1 MSRLMHQ
8 TNVPQITISD
18 LISDAL
24 VWDNHGCMPLRPDD
38 ESFLPQLARYRE
50 SGFDV
55 VSLNVAFD
63 GLSWENCVPVLASF
77 RSWIRRHGEEL
88 VLVDTVDD
96 IQRAKESQ
104 RLAVTFD
111 IEGGCALNGNINM
124 VELYYDLGVRWMLL
138 AYNMNNMLG
147 GGCQDED
154 PGLSEFGK
162 RVLAEMARVGMVICC
177 SHTGYRTTMDVMEFS
192 QGPVIFSHSNPLGVW
207 NHPRNISDDAI
218 RACAKSDGVIGINGI
233 NAFLGDNDI
242 STETFVRHIDYVV
255 QLVGPRHV
263 GISLDYVFDKSEG
276 DEYVA
281 ANPDIFPSEEG
292 YVAGQVE
299 IVPPE
304 RLTDITVSLRNLG
317 YSDDDLRAILG
328 GNHLRVAQAVWK

>member
-1 MSRLMHQ
+1 MQQVDNLQ
-8 TNVPQITISD
+8 IPVPD
-18 LISDAL
+18 LLADTL

-38 ESFLPQLARYRE
+38 ESFLPQLVRYRQ

-63 GLSWENCVPVLASF
+63 GMSWDNCVPVLASF
-77 RSWIRRHGEEL
+77 RSWIRRHSEEF
-88 VLVDTVDD
+88 VLVNSIDD
-96 IQRAKESQ
+96 IQAAIDSN
-104 RLAVTFD
+104 RLAITFD
-111 IEGGCALNGNINM
+111 IEGGNALNGNIKL
-124 VELYYDLGVRWMLL
+124 VELYYDLGVRWMLM
-138 AYNMNNMLG
+138 AYNKNNLLG

-154 PGLSEFGK
+154 SGLSEFGK
-162 RVLAEMARVGMVICC
+162 RVLVEMARVGMVICC
-177 SHTGYRTTMDVMEFS
+177 SHTGYRTTMDIMEFS

-207 NHPRNISDDAI
+207 NHPRNIRDDAI
-218 RACAKSDGVIGINGI
+218 RACAESDGVIGINGI
-233 NAFLGDNDI
+233 NSFLGDNDI

-281 ANPDIFPSEEG
+281 NNPDIFPLEDG
-292 YVAGQVE
+292 YVAGLVE
-299 IVPPE
+299 IIPPE
-304 RLTDITVSLRNLG
+304 RLTEIAISLRNLG

-328 GNHLRVAQAVWK
+328 GNFLRVAQAVWK